1 MDTIVCCIVKKRKI
15 VGFYV
20 VPRNNGYI
28 HTVDEYGHDRHSHT
42 IPKYPYIFII
52 QFNSW
57 QEIKIQTCARWVRV
71 KKMHCIMDG
80 SNRQKKIEIISE
92 NGVVERKH
100 VSVERARENT
110 DWN

>member
-57 QEIKIQTCARWVRV
+57 QEIKIQSPDMCEVST
-71 KKMHCIMDG
+71 
-80 SNRQKKIEIISE
+80 SE
-92 NGVVERKH
+92 EDALHHG
-100 VSVERARENT
+100 
-110 DWN
+110 W